1 MPENLGL
8 REWRRDLADEQRK
21 KKKKKKMKVD
31 VPEYRKKKK
40 VRWRYAREQYLS
52 CQLNYFR

>member
-21 KKKKKKMKVD
+21 KKKKLKVD

>member
-8 REWRRDLADEQRK
+8 REWRRELADEQRK
-21 KKKKKKMKVD
+21 KKKKLKVD
-31 VPEYRKKKK
+31 VPEYREKKK
-40 VRWRYAREQYLS
+40 VRWRYAREQYFS